1 MILEIIFWVCTSI
14 TFGCLL
20 FAIGFL
26 VKIHNWKMQGYNG
39 TFKALMKG
47 ALRKVDN
54 PSEMT
59 FISIENKMYHI
70 GAWKAYREFINLF
83 NEGKEL

>member
-1 MILEIIFWVCTSI
+1 
-14 TFGCLL
+14 
-20 FAIGFL
+20 
-26 VKIHNWKMQGYNG
+26 
-39 TFKALMKG
+39 MKG
-47 ALRKVDN
+47 TLKKVDN
-54 PSEMT
+54 PSEMP

>member
-1 MILEIIFWVCTSI
+1 MILGLICIVL
-14 TFGCLL
+14 GLL
-20 FAIGFL
+20 MFVIDYL
-26 VKIHNWKMQGYNG
+26 VKLYNWKMQGYNG

-47 ALRKVDN
+47 TLRKVDN

-70 GAWKAYREFINLF
+70 GAWKAYCEFINLF
-83 NEGKEL
+83 NEGKDL